1 MLAGIDTTRLRVFRE
16 VVERGSF
23 TAAAV
28 ALNISQPAVSQHV
41 AKLEQETG
49 CALLERSSR
58 RVRLTQAGEV
68 YLGHVQSLLAG
79 LDEAHR
85 ELAALAGAATGQLR
99 MAAFPSAAA
108 TVVPPVIG
116 AFHQNMPKV
125 RIGLHEADPPVSL
138 PKLIAG
144 DLDLVLAYDYPM
156 LGVPRDPRVVWQVVA
171 LDAMAAA
178 LPTGHPL
185 SAQDRIGLAQLAG
198 QRWAAPHHAV
208 CRDALELAC
217 RKAGFQ
223 PDIVAETNDY
233 TAMLGMVASGVGVAV
248 VPRLLTSGTL
258 PGGVVLRPLDGTRL
272 VRTLAVVRRVAG
284 DQTPAMRKMCE
295 LLCSHLADHIQPDL
309 SVRLPEQVA

>member
-23 TAAAV
+23 TAAAA

-49 CALLERSSR
+49 CPLLERSSR
-58 RVRLTQAGEV
+58 RLRLTQAGEV
-68 YLGHVQSLLAG
+68 YLSHIQNLLAG
-79 LDEAHR
+79 LDEAYR
-85 ELAALAGAATGQLR
+85 ELAALAGADTGQLR
-99 MAAFPSAAA
+99 VASFPSAAA

-116 AFHQNMPKV
+116 AFRRSMPKV

-138 PKLIAG
+138 PKLMAG
-144 DLDLVLAYDYPM
+144 DFDLVLAYDYPI
-156 LGVPRDPRVVWQVVA
+156 LGVPRDPRLVWQVVA

-178 LPTGHPL
+178 VPVGHPL
-185 SAQDRIGLAQLAG
+185 AERDAVMLQDLAREA
-198 QRWAAPHHAV
+198 WAAPHHTV

-223 PDIVAETNDY
+223 PDVVAETNHY
-233 TAMLGMVASGVGVAV
+233 MAMLGMVASGVGVAV
-248 VPRLLTSGTL
+248 VPRLLAGGVL
-258 PGGVVLRPLDGTRL
+258 PGGVVLRRLDGTRL
-272 VRTLAVVRRVAG
+272 VRTVAVVRRAAG
-284 DQTPAMRKMCE
+284 SRTPSMRKMSE
-295 LLCSHLADHIQPDL
+295 LLCEYLADHVQPDM